1 MSADTLDLI
10 AGAASLVLTLFVF
23 SYLLGDNFLYRL
35 AVHVL
40 VGVTAGYITVVALEG
55 VIAPWLRLTIFAEGS
70 DVNPAFRALGLIPF
84 VLILF
89 VLLKAVPRLAPI
101 GNLGM
106 AFIIGLGTGVAVV
119 GAVAGT
125 VIPLTADAG
134 DSFDQHNAF
143 NGLIMVLGT
152 IGTLVYFQYLGKRRF
167 DGTVG
172 RSLPMRVL
180 AWIGQVMIA
189 ITFGAVYA
197 GAVLTSLNV
206 FTGVISDQLTF
217 LLNR

>member
-10 AGAASLVLTLFVF
+10 AGGASLVLTLFIF

-35 AVHVL
+35 AVHIL
-40 VGVTAGYITVVALEG
+40 VGATAGYITLVAMEG
-55 VIAPWLRLTIFAEGS
+55 VLAPWLRLTIFAEGENT
-70 DVNPAFRALGLIPF
+70 DTTFRALGVIPF
-84 VLILF
+84 LLIVF
-89 VLLKAVPRLAPI
+89 VMLKLTPRFAPV

-125 VIPLTADAG
+125 VIPLTRDAG
-134 DSFDQHNAF
+134 ESFEDHGAF
-143 NGLIMVLGT
+143 NAVIMVLGT

-172 RSLPMRVL
+172 RSRPMRLL
-180 AWIGQVMIA
+180 AGVGQVMIA

-197 GAVLTSLNV
+197 QTILTSANV
-206 FTGVISDQLTF
+206 LAGVIRDHWDFISNL
-217 LLNR
+217 